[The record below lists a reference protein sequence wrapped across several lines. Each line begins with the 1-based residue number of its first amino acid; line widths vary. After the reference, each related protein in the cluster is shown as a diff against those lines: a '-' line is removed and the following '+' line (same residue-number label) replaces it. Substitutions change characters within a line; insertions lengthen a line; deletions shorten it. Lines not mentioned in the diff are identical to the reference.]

1 VYVREVDGQTLTF
14 AVSGML
20 WERSLMMIDQETK
33 SLWSH
38 LLGGSMRGK
47 LEGKSLEVLPSLM
60 TDWASWKA
68 RYPDTTVAVST
79 RTAREYRRQMHQS
92 GKPLLIGLPLGKKTF
107 AWTYGLLNEK
117 TILNSY
123 CDGRA
128 VLAGIDKEPG
138 TAVLFDRKLDGKVL
152 TFQWTDGRLV
162 DDSTNSTWDLL
173 TGIATAGDLK
183 DQQLQQ
189 LPGILSDA
197 AAWGRFHPESQT
209 FDREK

>member
-1 VYVREVDGQTLTF
+1 
-14 AVSGML
+14 ML
-20 WERSLMMIDQETK
+20 WEGSLVMIDQETK

-68 RYPDTTVAVST
+68 RYPHTTVAVST
-79 RTAREYRRQMHQS
+79 RTAKRFRRQVHIF
-92 GKPLLIGLPLGKKTF
+92 GRPLVIGLVLGKKTF

-117 TILNSY
+117 AILNSD
-123 CDGRA
+123 CDGRS
-128 VLAGIDKEPG
+128 VLAGIDRKSG
-138 TAVLFDRKLDGKVL
+138 TAVLFDRKLEGKVL

-162 DDSTNSTWDLL
+162 DDSTKSTWDLL

-183 DQQLQQ
+183 DQRLQQ

-209 FDREK
+209 FSRKHATQKD